1 MVQSFLIFFIIYYT
15 NSLTNSAPKK
25 NACPHFRRAF
35 LNDFMSQSELTT
47 FNFPQQTHPRWAT
60 KRDPSQTTGTPC
72 PVEEPGPAL
81 PATKPHGSTFP
92 VIVFNHTFLF
102 KTPIK
107 NNCFSLMPFFYVH
120 SMPFTNQNYYFKTKL
135 PFQAC

>member
-1 MVQSFLIFFIIYYT
+1 
-15 NSLTNSAPKK
+15 
-25 NACPHFRRAF
+25 
-35 LNDFMSQSELTT
+35 MSQSELTT

-92 VIVFNHTFLF
+92 VIVFNHTSLF

-135 PFQAC
+135 PFQACWERGTNFHSICFSLFRKTLSLSRSVKQKLLYMW